1 MSVTP
6 RLSGRVAARAHHWPA
21 GSWIQKAEPFFAI
34 GQVSGGPLLVATLLA
49 LLIVNSP
56 FGDAWIHLW
65 EEPIRLSYGD
75 AAIER
80 PAAEWINDALMPLF
94 FLIIGTEVKHEFAR
108 GSLSSLRT
116 AIFPVAGAIGGLV
129 VPIALYQA
137 FNYGTETQH
146 AWGVVAAMDTA
157 FSLAIVALFTV
168 RLPVAVRAVLLA
180 FAAIDDVFGLLVIAV
195 AYTASL
201 APAFLLLAGIGYLGI
216 LILLRLRWTRP
227 PAYIALGLMVWIGV
241 FGSGVH
247 ATIAGVAVGLLL
259 PTSSRLP
266 EERFAERVQEPLEE
280 LRDAQGA
287 VTRADDEA
295 DAAEQEARAQEK
307 LGYIHEMASAT
318 DPAAGRLVR
327 ALTPWVTYL
336 VLPLFALSHVRI
348 HFSADLVGEAV
359 RSPLALGIVAGLAV
373 GKPIGFLAATWLA
386 TWAGAARLPERVTW
400 RMVLGLGG
408 VAGIGFTISLFIAE
422 LALSESAEVEIAAFG
437 ILVASILSGL
447 FGFLVLNSAAAPPG
461 DAAERGH
468 GAEKV
473 A

>member
-1 MSVTP
+1 MSITS
-6 RLSGRVAARAHHWPA
+6 RLSGRVAARAHHGPR
-21 GSWIQKAEPFFAI
+21 GSWLRRIEPFFAI

-49 LLIVNSP
+49 LAIVNSP
-56 FGDAWIHLW
+56 WGDAYLHFW
-65 EEPIRLSYGD
+65 EQPVRLSFGD
-75 AAIER
+75 AAISR

-94 FLIIGTEVKHEFAR
+94 FLIIGTEVKHEFAK

-116 AIFPVAGAIGGLV
+116 AAFPVAGAIGGLV

-195 AYTASL
+195 AYTASIV
-201 APAFLLLAGIGYLGI
+201 PWFLLVAAIAYAGILM
-216 LILLRLRWTRP
+216 LLRLRWTL
-227 PAYIALGLMVWIGV
+227 PAAYVLLGVAVWIGV

-259 PTSSRLP
+259 PTSSRLS
-266 EERFAERVQEPLEE
+266 ERRFAEKVQEPLDEF
-280 LRDAQGA
+280 RDAQRA
-287 VTRADDEA
+287 VQQADDE
-295 DAAEQEARAQEK
+295 DEVTEQEARAQK
-307 LGYIHEMASAT
+307 GLGYIHEMASAT

-327 ALTPWVTYL
+327 TLTPWVTYL

-348 HFSADLVGEAV
+348 HFSAELVGDAI

-386 TWAGAARLPERVTW
+386 TRLGVAQLPDRVTW

-408 VAGIGFTISLFIAE
+408 VAGVGFTISLFIAE
-422 LALSESAEVEIAAFG
+422 LALNEPAEVEVAAFG

-447 FGFLVLNSAAAPPG
+447 FGFLVLHSAAAPPG
-461 DAAERGH
+461 KEAERGQD
-468 GAEKV
+468 AKSV